1 VPAGAVPTIRPMGR
15 ALGVWCKNDE
25 VMLALAD
32 NGALVEDSHERL
44 KAPALFEQTES
55 LRAVLDD
62 VGRVLMEVRP
72 DVVRVLLPEQTYNG
86 SYASLAPR
94 AALETL
100 VRLAAANADIELEL
114 LHRNSARARVGMPRR
129 GRFEDHIPSV
139 IPEPIG
145 RYWATG
151 RRLAAVAAIAE
162 AK

>member
-1 VPAGAVPTIRPMGR
+1 MSR

-25 VMLALAD
+25 VMLALAE
-32 NGALVEDSHERL
+32 NGGLLEDSHERL

-55 LRAVLDD
+55 LRAVLDSI
-62 VGRVLMEVRP
+62 GRVLAEIRP
-72 DVVRVLLPEQTYNG
+72 DVVRVLLPEQTYKG
-86 SYASLAPR
+86 SYTSLAPR

-129 GRFEDHIPSV
+129 GSFEDHIPAV
-139 IPEPIG
+139 IAEPVG
-145 RYWATG
+145 KYWAAG

-162 AK
+162 ER